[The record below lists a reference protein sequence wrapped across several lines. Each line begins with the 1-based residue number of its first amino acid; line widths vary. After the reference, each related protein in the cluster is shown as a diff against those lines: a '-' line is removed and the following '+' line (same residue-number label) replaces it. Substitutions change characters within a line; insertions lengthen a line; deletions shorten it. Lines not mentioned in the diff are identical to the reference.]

1 MRALRPAVELL
12 VALPGVALLAF
23 AAYADQRWFDRHCV
37 HPFYLWPPNWYLP
50 ALRTALV
57 GGGALFVFVL
67 RPWAGRA
74 AERLGLSGTLAATAR
89 IGIAA
94 VLAVGASELVL
105 RGFDKEDK
113 DTPHPRLETHLGK
126 PDPRLGWIFVP
137 HRTTDV
143 QLSSK
148 LPRIRYAVDAHGDR
162 ARSADWLEDP
172 ARPTIVL
179 TGESVAVGH
188 GLEWPDTI
196 AAQLETLTGAQV
208 VVAAV
213 GGYASDQAHLRALD
227 TLARLQHPI
236 AVVSI
241 FVPVMLSRTVQ
252 DYRPR
257 LVLSEGGGLVPAPPA
272 RNGSRLRNLVVNE
285 LRYMSEEKLQRAFA
299 VTRAI
304 HEATARAAAARG
316 AKMLFVV
323 PSYGPRR
330 AAAEHPEAWIVRAT
344 LEGLPHVVVDLA
356 LERLM
361 PHDGHPDPQG
371 AREIAQAIAEGIRF

>member
-1 MRALRPAVELL
+1 MRPLRLTVELL

-23 AAYADQRWFDRHCV
+23 AAHADQRWFDRHCV
-37 HPFYLWPPNWYLP
+37 QPFYLWPPDWYLP
-50 ALRTALV
+50 VLRAALV
-57 GGGALFVFVL
+57 AGGVLFVFIL
-67 RPWAGRA
+67 RPRAGRA
-74 AERLGLSGTLAATAR
+74 AERLGLSATLAAAAR

-105 RGFDKEDK
+105 RAFDKPDK
-113 DTPHPRLETHLGK
+113 DTPHPRLETHLGM
-126 PDPRLGWIFVP
+126 PDPRLGWVFVP

-148 LPRIRYAVDAHGDR
+148 QPRIRYSVDTHGDR
-162 ARSADWLEDP
+162 ARSADWAEDP

-196 AAQLETLTGAQV
+196 AAQLEKLTGAQV

-241 FVPVMLSRTVQ
+241 FVPVMLSRNVQ

-257 LVLSEGGGLVPAPPA
+257 LVLSADGGLVPAPPA
-272 RNGSRLRNLVVNE
+272 RNGSRLRNLFVNE
-285 LRYMSEEKLQRAFA
+285 LRYVGEEKLQRALA

-316 AKMLFVV
+316 AKVLFVV
-323 PSYGPRR
+323 PSYGAKR
-330 AAAEHPEAWIVRAT
+330 APDEHPEAWVVRAT
-344 LEGLPHVVVDLA
+344 LEGLPHAVVDLGF
-356 LERLM
+356 ERLM

-371 AREIAQAIAEGIRF
+371 AGEIAQAIAEGIR